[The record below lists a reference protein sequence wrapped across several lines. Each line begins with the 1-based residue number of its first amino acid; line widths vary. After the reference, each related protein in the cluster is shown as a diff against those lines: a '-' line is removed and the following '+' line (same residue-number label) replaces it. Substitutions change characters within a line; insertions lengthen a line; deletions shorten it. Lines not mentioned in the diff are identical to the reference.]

1 MTTTTLALQAGFGGT
16 LLRGVGAIAAY
27 AVLGT
32 VLMVVGFVAL
42 DLTTP
47 GKLTVFVREGRP
59 NAVVVTAAGLV
70 SMAFIVVTAIY
81 GSGGALVEGLIATA
95 LFGLVGIVGQVLA
108 VRALEAVSRIDIGAV
123 LADATPRWAAR
134 VVAAAHVAVGL
145 VVAAAVL

>member
-1 MTTTTLALQAGFGGT
+1 MTTTTLALQAGFGST
-16 LLRGVGAIAAY
+16 LGRGVGAIVAY

-32 VLMVVGFVAL
+32 VLMIVGFVAL

-70 SMAFIVVTAIY
+70 SMAFIVVVAIY
-81 GSGGALVEGLIATA
+81 GSGGALLEGLIATA
-95 LFGLVGIVGQVLA
+95 VFGLVGIVGQVLA

-123 LADATPRWAAR
+123 LADTTARYAAR
-134 VVAAAHVAVGL
+134 VVAGAHVAVGL

>member
-1 MTTTTLALQAGFGGT
+1 MTTTTLALQAGFGST
-16 LLRGVGAIAAY
+16 LGRGVGAIAAY

-32 VLMVVGFVAL
+32 VLMIIGFVAL

-70 SMAFIVVTAIY
+70 SMAFIVVIAIY

-95 LFGLVGIVGQVLA
+95 VFGLVGIVGQVLA

-123 LADATPRWAAR
+123 LADTTPRYAAR
-134 VVAAAHVAVGL
+134 VVGAAHVAVGL

>member
-1 MTTTTLALQAGFGGT
+1 MTTTTLALQEGFLGDLGT
-16 LLRGVGAIAAY
+16 GVGAILAY
-27 AVLGT
+27 AVLGAA
-32 VLMVVGFVAL
+32 LMIVGFLAI

-70 SMAFIVVTAIY
+70 SMSFIVVMAIY
-81 GSGGALVEGLIATA
+81 GSGGVLLEGLIATA
-95 LFGLVGIVGQVLA
+95 VYGLLGIIAQVVA
-108 VRALEAVSRIDIGAV
+108 VRGLEAVIRIDIGAV
-123 LADATPRWAAR
+123 LADTTPRYAGR